1 MSPREILARLG
12 LIDVVMLAGI
22 AAGAVWLVL
31 SHFTAIDPAA
41 AVMLAGLAA
50 LAAFSA
56 LHKRLRHMPG
66 PRHTALTGS
75 RAPSGERMPP
85 GDQTSRE

>member
-1 MSPREILARLG
+1 MSPRQVLARLG

-31 SHFTAIDPAA
+31 THFTAIDRAA

-56 LHKRLRHMPG
+56 LHQRLRHTPG
-66 PRHTALTGS
+66 PRHTALTGARTS
-75 RAPSGERMPP
+75 PRTPPSEQP
-85 GDQTSRE
+85 TRE

>member
-1 MSPREILARLG
+1 MSPRQVLARLG
-12 LIDVVMLAGI
+12 LIDVAMLAGI

-31 SHFTAIDPAA
+31 THFTAIDRAA

-56 LHKRLRHMPG
+56 LHKRLRRTPG
-66 PRHTALTGS
+66 PRHTALAGS
-75 RAPSGERMPP
+75 RAPSRGPSGE
-85 GDQTSRE
+85 QTSRE